1 MSAPTDMPC
10 IFNCQMGR
18 GRTTTG
24 MILGALVKIW
34 LMKKCDI
41 YIKKYETVQTSSL
54 LNGYYQCVNR
64 LLRVLENGLKAK
76 MLLDLLINNC
86 SAMQNLRETIADYT
100 VYIFFYYFLFFRD
113 NHWILT
119 LLIRR
124 ERRVVQQPMD
134 S

>member
-24 MILGALVKIW
+24 MIIGTLVKIW
-34 LMKKCDI
+34 LMKKTDD
-41 YIKKYETVQTSSL
+41 YIKKYETQQAATI
-54 LNGYYQCVNR
+54 LNGYYECVAR

-86 SAMQNLRETIADYT
+86 SAMQNLRETISDYY
-100 VYIFFYYFLFFRD
+100 VFHSFIFFYVIIFMYRD
-113 NHWILT
+113 N
-119 LLIRR
+119 R
-124 ERRVVQQPMD
+124 
-134 S
+134 